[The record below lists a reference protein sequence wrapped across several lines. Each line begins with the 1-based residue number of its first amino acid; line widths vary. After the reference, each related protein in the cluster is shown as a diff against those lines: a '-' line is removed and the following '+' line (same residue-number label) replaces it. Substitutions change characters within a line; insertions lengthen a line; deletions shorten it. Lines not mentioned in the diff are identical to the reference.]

1 MTPWTTGLQPPLS
14 IEFSRQEYW
23 SGLPCAPAG
32 DLSNPRI
39 EPGSPALQA
48 DSLPSEPQG
57 SPSVS
62 TERNLVGNSTGL
74 NTCVRSL
81 CEKRA
86 SLPENGRSSRYEL
99 DVGTQTQ
106 TCK

>member
-1 MTPWTTGLQPPLS
+1 MKNELTLCDLLQGIFPIRGSNLGLLHC
-14 IEFSRQEYW
+14 RQILYH
-23 SGLPCAPAG
+23 L
-32 DLSNPRI
+32 I
-39 EPGSPALQA
+39 H
-48 DSLPSEPQG
+48 QG
-57 SPSVS
+57 SPSIS

-74 NTCVRSL
+74 NACVCSL

-106 TCK
+106 TCG